1 MLGWIL
7 KIKMKWQ
14 YRIVMNRKMFF
25 ILCLLFVG
33 CFYSCNNSQVGTNNS
48 KGTVKNGLDT
58 IWNENVQDSFY
69 GLTLGEPASVA
80 QITKILGQYGFYLL
94 QGYSSEELLHFRSS
108 RSRYFAFGGLSWE
121 MLDLRRNGNVLK
133 SVCFMNSS
141 LDKVSSLNNYNN
153 IKSAVNL
160 KYSPTV
166 IFPKDSTIYAQT
178 SYFGRN
184 NIGAM
189 VSCFRYETVEK
200 KIMIGV
206 VLAYESLQNFQIAN
220 SEL

>member
-69 GLTLGEPASVA
+69 GLTLGEPASA
-80 QITKILGQYGFYLL
+80 
-94 QGYSSEELLHFRSS
+94 
-108 RSRYFAFGGLSWE
+108 
-121 MLDLRRNGNVLK
+121 
-133 SVCFMNSS
+133 
-141 LDKVSSLNNYNN
+141 
-153 IKSAVNL
+153 
-160 KYSPTV
+160 
-166 IFPKDSTIYAQT
+166 PK
-178 SYFGRN
+178 
-184 NIGAM
+184 
-189 VSCFRYETVEK
+189 
-200 KIMIGV
+200 
-206 VLAYESLQNFQIAN
+206 
-220 SEL
+220 